1 MTALATPLSV
11 RHRRS
16 SLTAGVLFLVT
27 FVSAI
32 VGAQLY
38 GGALSDPRWV
48 LGGASDTGPLIGAVC
63 ELVLIAANIGTALAL
78 LPVLR
83 ERFPALSHGYVA
95 ARLVECGFI
104 AVGILSVLTVVTL
117 QRAAGDSG
125 SGSGSG
131 SGSADGAALVTT
143 AGAFVA
149 LHDWTFL
156 LGPGFVVGLGNGLL
170 LGWMMLRSGLVP
182 HWMAWFGLIG
192 GPLVSLSGIAVM
204 FGAYGQFSPA
214 SAVLTLPEI
223 VWEASLGIYLTVH
236 GFRRPGVVGDVAQMS
251 A

>member
-1 MTALATPLSV
+1 MSALPPH
-11 RHRRS
+11 HRRY
-16 SLTAGVLFLVT
+16 SLTAGLLFLAT

-38 GGALSDPRWV
+38 VPALTHPGWVLSD
-48 LGGASDTGPLIGAVC
+48 ASPAPVLIGVVC

-104 AVGILSVLTVVTL
+104 AVGILSVLTLVSL
-117 QRAAGDSG
+117 HAAGG
-125 SGSGSG
+125 G
-131 SGSADGAALVTT
+131 ADDAALTTT

-170 LGWMMLRSGLVP
+170 LGWMMYRSGLVP
-182 HWMAWFGLIG
+182 RWMAWCGLVG
-192 GPLVSLSGIAVM
+192 GPLMSLSGIAVM
-204 FGAYGQFSPA
+204 FGAYAQSSPV
-214 SAVLTLPEI
+214 SGLLTLPEI
-223 VWEASLGIYLTVH
+223 VWEASLGIYLTVR
-236 GFRRPGVVGDVAQMS
+236 GFRPAASTEDLAQIS
-251 A
+251 VQRRA

>member
-1 MTALATPLSV
+1 MTTAVPLPLH
-11 RHRRS
+11 HRRY

-38 GGALSDPRWV
+38 GGALGDPRWV

-117 QRAAGDSG
+117 QRSAAGGAGD
-125 SGSGSG
+125 
-131 SGSADGAALVTT
+131 DAALVTT

-170 LGWMMLRSGLVP
+170 LGWMMYRSRLVP
-182 HWMAWFGLIG
+182 RWMAWLGIVG
-192 GPLVSLSGIAVM
+192 GPLLAVSGIAVM
-204 FGAYGQFSPA
+204 FGLYGQLSPV
-214 SAVLTLPEI
+214 SAVATLPEI
-223 VWEASLGIYLTVH
+223 VWEASLGVYLTVR
-236 GFRRPGVVGDVAQMS
+236 GFRRPPAVADSARMS